1 MYEPK
6 KANISSDAKKDFF
19 DKAISRGYA
28 IDQNI
33 DYNNFAISKPTKDGK
48 IVIRMIPYADNRLGF
63 KHIEVY
69 YKIGI
74 NATFYGATSFLTSV
88 NLVKSPLKSTDLVDL
103 DKLERKV
110 EKIEAEYHKFC
121 EFIHKA
127 QMTNCESLEENN

>member
-6 KANISSDAKKDFF
+6 KANITSEAKKELF
-19 DKAISRGYA
+19 DKAFKLGYE
-28 IDQNI
+28 IDKNI

-48 IVIRMIPYADNRLGF
+48 IVIRMIPYADNRMGF

-69 YKIGI
+69 YHLSVS
-74 NATFYGATSFLTSV
+74 ATFYGATSFLTNV
-88 NLVKSPLKSTDLVDL
+88 DLVKSPLKSTDLVDFA
-103 DKLERKV
+103 KLAKKV

-127 QMTNCESLEENN
+127 QMTNGESLED

>member
-6 KANISSDAKKDFF
+6 KANITSDAKKEFF

-28 IDQNI
+28 IDKNI
-33 DYNNFAISKPTKDGK
+33 TGYSDFAISKPTKDGK

-69 YKIGI
+69 YKISI
-74 NATFYGATSFLTSV
+74 SATFYGATSFLTSV
-88 NLVKSPLKSTDLVDL
+88 NLVKAPLKSTDPVDF
-103 DKLERKV
+103 DKLEQKV
-110 EKIEAEYHKFC
+110 AKIEAEYRKFC

-127 QMTNCESLEENN
+127 QMTNGESLED

>member
-6 KANISSDAKKDFF
+6 KANISSDAKKEFF

-28 IDQNI
+28 VAKNI
-33 DYNNFAISKPTKDGK
+33 AGYDESAIIRKPTKDGK

-69 YKIGI
+69 YHIDIK
-74 NATFYGATSFLTSV
+74 ATFYGATSFLTSV

-110 EKIEAEYHKFC
+110 AKIEAEYHKFC

-127 QMTNCESLEENN
+127 QMTNGESLED

>member
-6 KANISSDAKKDFF
+6 KANITSEAKKELF
-19 DKAISRGYA
+19 DKAFKLGYE
-28 IDQNI
+28 IDKNI

-48 IVIRMIPYADNRLGF
+48 IVIRMIPYADNRMGF

-69 YKIGI
+69 YHLSVS
-74 NATFYGATSFLTSV
+74 ATFYGATSFLTNV
-88 NLVKSPLKSTDLVDL
+88 DLVKSPLKSTDLVDFAKL
-103 DKLERKV
+103 DKKV

-127 QMTNCESLEENN
+127 QMTNGESLED